1 MVYTVGV
8 SWSQALRLVVK
19 VRQRET
25 IVQTVGPSQS
35 EVHMGRGESGD
46 CLVTIVL
53 MMLECSGSIMYLKP
67 LHYLARANMQSGLLT
82 KYQTISNDRL
92 ALL

>member
-1 MVYTVGV
+1 MVYAVGV

-35 EVHMGRGESGD
+35 EVHMGCGESGD
-46 CLVTIVL
+46 CLVKLVL
-53 MMLECSGSIMYLKP
+53 MIFECRDSTMNLKP
-67 LHYLARANMQSGLLT
+67 LHYLARANTQSGLLT
-82 KYQTISNDRL
+82 KC
-92 ALL
+92 

>member
-1 MVYTVGV
+1 MKILGT
-8 SWSQALRLVVK
+8 Q
-19 VRQRET
+19 
-25 IVQTVGPSQS
+25 
-35 EVHMGRGESGD
+35 
-46 CLVTIVL
+46 
-53 MMLECSGSIMYLKP
+53 MMFGCWGTTMNLKS